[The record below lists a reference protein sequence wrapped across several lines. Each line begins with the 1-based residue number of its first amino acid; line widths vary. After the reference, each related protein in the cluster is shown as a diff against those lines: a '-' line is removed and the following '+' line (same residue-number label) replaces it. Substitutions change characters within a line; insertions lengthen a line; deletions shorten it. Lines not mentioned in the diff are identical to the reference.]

1 MLIALTGASG
11 FLGRSMAAALR
22 RAGHRVRALALVA
35 MASFESFEQKPFA
48 ADPPADLGREMAKK

>member
-1 MLIALTGASG
+1 MLIALTGANG
-11 FLGRSMAAALR
+11 FLGRYTAAALR

-48 ADPPADLGREMAKK
+48 ADLGREMAKK